1 MHRGTEFDLRR
12 LEMSQTDTS
21 TQPTP
26 TPDAATEASS
36 ESRAGKGKTAAVAAG
51 TGAAVAGIAGGIAV
65 VARDTRPRVLGVP
78 LGRRS
83 RAQQT
88 ASSVVDK
95 VQEPVRRVGSRFSR
109 G

>member
-1 MHRGTEFDLRR
+1 
-12 LEMSQTDTS
+12 MSQTDTS
-21 TQPTP
+21 TEPTP
-26 TPDAATEASS
+26 TPIPDAATETPS
-36 ESRAGKGKTAAVAAG
+36 EARAGKGKAAAVAAG